1 MTPRFSVRT
10 VPAFERL
17 ARRLADQHPEFIRL
31 LAQAIEILEADPHT
45 ASRAHNI
52 IKLKGVPAAGDGQS
66 RLRLGRFRFRY
77 DIAGRE
83 AVLLYCGLRRE
94 DTYRDR

>member
-17 ARRLADQHPEFIRL
+17 LRRLAGEHPEFRGRY
-31 LAQAIEILEADPHT
+31 AEAIEILEADPHNVG
-45 ASRAHNI
+45 RQHNI
-52 IKLKGVPAAGDGQS
+52 LKLKGVRPGEGAY

-77 DIAGRE
+77 DIAGRDVE
-83 AVLLYCGLRRE
+83 LVFCGLRRE
-94 DTYRDR
+94 DTYRDW